1 MGKIVIFSAPSGS
14 GKTTIVREL
23 LKRFPQFEFS
33 VSATSRAPRGQERD
47 GVDYYFLSNEE
58 FMNKVAEGAFVE
70 WEEVYS
76 GTRYGTLR
84 GEVERIWSR
93 NRVIVFDVDV
103 VGGINLKR
111 IFGEDARSIF
121 IMPPSVGEL
130 RRRLVNR
137 GTDSPEVIEKRVAK
151 AEFELGKAPEFDCT
165 VVNDRLEQAIADAV
179 ACIEEFLSE

>member
-1 MGKIVIFSAPSGS
+1 M
-14 GKTTIVREL
+14 
-23 LKRFPQFEFS
+23 
-33 VSATSRAPRGQERD
+33 
-47 GVDYYFLSNEE
+47 
-58 FMNKVAEGAFVE
+58 
-70 WEEVYS
+70 
-76 GTRYGTLR
+76 
-84 GEVERIWSR
+84 ERIWSR